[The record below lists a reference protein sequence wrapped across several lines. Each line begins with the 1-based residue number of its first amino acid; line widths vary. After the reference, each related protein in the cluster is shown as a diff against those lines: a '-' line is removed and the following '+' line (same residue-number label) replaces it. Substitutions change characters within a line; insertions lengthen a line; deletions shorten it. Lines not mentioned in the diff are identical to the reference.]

1 MKSRYSRTTD
11 PGPGEVEEEYFDEL
25 AGDSEI
31 NDGVLGAVESE
42 GDEVLDGGEGKLGGD
57 VADGLLV
64 APAKLVSTKKA
75 NSVVTNCGTCDES
88 GFGFGWYS
96 KRPS

>member
-1 MKSRYSRTTD
+1 M
-11 PGPGEVEEEYFDEL
+11 EEEYSDEL
-25 AGDSEI
+25 AEDSEI

-64 APAKLVSTKKA
+64 APARLVST
-75 NSVVTNCGTCDES
+75 
-88 GFGFGWYS
+88 
-96 KRPS
+96 

>member
-1 MKSRYSRTTD
+1 MTSWLKI
-11 PGPGEVEEEYFDEL
+11 
-25 AGDSEI
+25 I

-64 APAKLVSTKKA
+64 APVKLVSTFVK
-75 NSVVTNCGTCDES
+75 ERRRI
-88 GFGFGWYS
+88 FS
-96 KRPS
+96 KVDAQMFEVISQGQ